1 MEEQTKKLVGV
12 VSLGC
17 DKNRVDTENMMTLLK
32 EAGYGFT
39 ADPAEADIIV
49 INTCAFISQARK
61 ESEDTIAEMLA
72 VKQNG
77 KTKCLVVSGCYPQ
90 NRMKDLLLN
99 YPDVDIFIGTN
110 EYKSLPKML
119 SEFFKKGEKIHKNDS
134 PAVVDCIEE
143 GRLITTM
150 PHTAYIKIAD
160 GCDNFCSY
168 CTIPF
173 IRGRYR
179 SRVKESILA
188 EARDLV
194 KSGAKELILVAQDI
208 TRYGSDLYGK
218 NSLPELL
225 HDLSKIE
232 DLKWIRLLYCYP
244 ENVDDDLIYEIKTN
258 DKVCK
263 YIDIPLQHISD
274 PVLKAM
280 NRKVTR
286 AQIELLIKKLRD
298 EIPQITIRSTFMVG
312 FPGETKEQFAE
323 LIGFLKE
330 FKLDN
335 VGFFMYSKEEGTVA
349 GRMENQVSEITK
361 RKRLLKA
368 AMTQKKVAN
377 ANIKKL
383 RGTKQMVLYEGI
395 DYDKG
400 MFYGRTEAQS
410 PEIDGIT
417 YFTSP
422 NMPVDVGNFYTVK
435 ITKTNGYDLIGVV
448 TE

>member
-110 EYKSLPKML
+110 EYKNLPKML

-179 SRVKESILA
+179 SRIKESILA

-330 FKLDN
+330 FKLEN

-383 RGTKQMVLYEGI
+383 RGTKQTVLYEGI

>member
-330 FKLDN
+330 FKLEN

-383 RGTKQMVLYEGI
+383 RGTKQTVLYEGI

>member
-208 TRYGSDLYGK
+208 MRYGSDLYGK

-330 FKLDN
+330 FKLEN

>member
-119 SEFFKKGEKIHKNDS
+119 SEFFKNGEKIHKNDS

-330 FKLDN
+330 FKLEN

-383 RGTKQMVLYEGI
+383 RGTKQTVLYEGI

-410 PEIDGIT
+410 PEIDGIA